1 RFVGQVQHLDDLLD
15 PATRTLKVRVALENR
30 DGLLK
35 PGMFAR
41 AQFHSRPR
49 QALLVPDSALLQMGL
64 YTRVFIETAPFA
76 YRSRIVA
83 TG

>member
-1 RFVGQVQHLDDLLD
+1 MACL
-15 PATRTLKVRVALENR
+15 
-30 DGLLK
+30 

-83 TG
+83 TGRAMDGYTEILSGLKAGERVVIKDGALLND